1 MSFPAE
7 VSTHSTNNNSVAHSE
22 KKIDNCKGKMFKLT
36 INNYDENVCLKLKE
50 FCYCSSYSPNLTYSI
65 GFEVG
70 DETKTPHIQGYLRF
84 QNEIRRSTIKNAL
97 DREFYIEL
105 VKKNKNQTI
114 QTVDEQND
122 DYCQKEET
130 HEGRRWIF
138 PIPPP
143 AIKIIS
149 KLRPFQKSLEDI
161 LTGPVDDGKIL
172 WVYDEKGQI
181 GKTDFLRYMHVTHGI
196 PFAYGGK
203 CGDVMNLVFNAKH
216 YYLGTDKGAMIFNFG
231 RETDMNKVS
240 YKAFEQIS
248 DGAIYN
254 SKFEAGCFV
263 CNKPHVLVLA
273 NDLPNVKKMTQ
284 SRWKIFTVD
293 DDFQL
298 VNYVEPTNP
307 LDD

>member
-1 MSFPAE
+1 MGKKSAPSAPRRNGNINSSLSRCDESSNNECKRWCFTYFGYNDDAIDLLQKTFKNLCEKYVFQEEICPTTKREHLQGSIWLKKKARWSSFKLP
-7 VSTHSTNNNSVAHSE
+7 
-22 KKIDNCKGKMFKLT
+22 KQIMWGKM
-36 INNYDENVCLKLKE
+36 
-50 FCYCSSYSPNLTYSI
+50 
-65 GFEVG
+65 
-70 DETKTPHIQGYLRF
+70 R
-84 QNEIRRSTIKNAL
+84 NESASEI
-97 DREFYIEL
+97 
-105 VKKNKNQTI
+105 
-114 QTVDEQND
+114 
-122 DYCQKEET
+122 YCQKEET

-143 AIKIIS
+143 PIKIIS

-161 LTGPVDDGKIL
+161 LTGPVDDGKII

-293 DDFQL
+293 DNFQL